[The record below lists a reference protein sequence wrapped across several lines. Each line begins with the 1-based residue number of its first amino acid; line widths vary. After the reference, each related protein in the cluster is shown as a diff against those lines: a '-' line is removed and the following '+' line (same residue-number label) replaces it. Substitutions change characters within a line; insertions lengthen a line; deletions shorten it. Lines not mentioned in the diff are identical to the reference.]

1 MASRIPHPGRDLQ
14 RNRRPKTQ
22 LQRQKKISR
31 GMARP
36 KRSQEQGKNLL
47 LLLPVAFLLLIF
59 ENLNSSPR
67 VRRGVRAL
75 TKLGNPRIRFAVV
88 WGLLMAGMLGLSGNL
103 YRLQIVQGEDLQ
115 EQARQQQD
123 VKLQPFIPR
132 RAIVDRNN
140 NVLAL
145 DRPVYT
151 LYAHPK
157 LFKIS
162 KEEMAGTLA
171 PILNQSSAE
180 LFGKFNQAESG
191 ISVAMGISEENADRI
206 RDTFL
211 DGLELEQ
218 NRARY
223 YPQKNLAADVVGYVD
238 TEGQGQAGIEVSHQH
253 LLAREASLDLDRR
266 LWGSLIPDPVPA
278 EFMRLD
284 DLHLQITLDLRLQQ
298 AARTALEKH
307 RKQWNAKRGTAIVMD
322 AKTGEILALVCDPSY
337 DPNEYFKFDVELFK
351 NWALTDLYEPGST
364 FKPIAVAI
372 ALEAGAIEPNSVFY
386 DEGRIYVDE
395 WPISNSDGAGRGYL
409 SVKEI
414 IRYSS
419 NVGMVH
425 IIEQMRSRVFYSW
438 LQRLGIGDV
447 LGADLP
453 FETASQL
460 RSRSEFMASPVN
472 AATASFGQG
481 LSLTPLQL
489 VQINGALANEGYLVT
504 PHVVRGLFDSQGRQ
518 YWQPDR
524 RPHRQV
530 FSATTTQAVVSMM
543 EEVIDDGTG
552 TAAQI
557 PGYRIAGKTGTSQKA
572 NDDGKGY
579 SEYARIASFVAILP
593 ADNPRYVVLAAVDE
607 PVGGYGGTVAAPI
620 VKDIMEALIQI
631 EGIAPSDRSQTPVKD
646 SPPVEDSPAVED
658 PINVD
663 SLVEDSIKAEPE

>member
-1 MASRIPHPGRDLQ
+1 MASRIPHPGRSLQ
-14 RNRRPKTQ
+14 RNSHRKTQSQRPK
-22 LQRQKKISR
+22 KINR
-31 GMARP
+31 GTARN
-36 KRSQEQGKNLL
+36 KRGQESGKNLL
-47 LLLPVAFLLLIF
+47 LLLPLAFLLLIL

-67 VRRGVRAL
+67 MRRGVRAL
-75 TKLGNPRIRFAVV
+75 TRLGNPRIRFAVV
-88 WGLLMAGMLGLSGNL
+88 WGVLMAGMLGLSGNL
-103 YRLQIVQGEDLQ
+103 YRLQIVNGQDLQ

-132 RAIVDRNN
+132 RAIVDRSG

-162 KEEMAGTLA
+162 KEEMATTLA
-171 PILNQSSAE
+171 PILNQTSAE
-180 LFGKFNQAESG
+180 LFGKFNAAESG
-191 ISVAMGISEENADRI
+191 IALAVGISEENADRI
-206 RDTFL
+206 REIFL

-223 YPQKNLAADVVGYVD
+223 YPQQNLAADVIGYVD
-238 TEGQGQAGIEVSHQH
+238 TEGKGQAGVEASHQH
-253 LLAREASLDLDRR
+253 LLAREASLELDRR

-284 DLHLQITLDLRLQQ
+284 DLHLQITLDSRLQQ
-298 AARTALEKH
+298 AARVALEKH

-337 DPNEYFKFDVELFK
+337 DPNEYFKADVGLFK

-364 FKPIAVAI
+364 FKPITVAI
-372 ALEAGAIEPNSVFY
+372 ALEAGAIEANSVFY

-395 WPISNSDGAGRGYL
+395 WPISNSDGAGRGNL
-409 SVKEI
+409 TVTEI

-438 LQRLGIGDV
+438 LQRLGIGDII
-447 LGADLP
+447 GADLP

-460 RSRSEFMASPVN
+460 RSRAEFMASPVN

-489 VQINGALANEGYLVT
+489 VQIHGALANEGYLVT

-518 YWQPDR
+518 YWQPDL
-524 RPHRQV
+524 RPKRQV
-530 FSATTTQAVVSMM
+530 FSPSTTQAVVAMM
-543 EEVIDDGTG
+543 EDAIDDGTG

-572 NDDGKGY
+572 SDDGTGY

-593 ADNPRYVVLAAVDE
+593 AENPRYVVLAAVDE

-620 VKDIMEALIQI
+620 VKEIMESLIQI
-631 EGIAPSDRSQTPVKD
+631 EGIPPSSQVETPE
-646 SPPVEDSPAVED
+646 VEESGE
-658 PINVD
+658 
-663 SLVEDSIKAEPE
+663 